1 MDLQERFRGSLLGL
15 AVGDALGTT
24 AEGWPRGTFVP
35 LRGIAGGGPFGLT
48 PGEWTDDTATAW
60 CLAESLVV
68 RNGFDAVDQ
77 MDRFVRWWRE
87 GYHSATGRCLGIGC
101 TMKGSLERYLETGDP
116 LSGPVGPQTAGNRCI
131 ARLAPVA
138 LFYSGDREHSIL
150 YAGLSSRTTHGTREC
165 IDACRLLGDV
175 LWLALSG
182 APKELVLVQHS
193 KKLVKEPRVRAVA
206 RGDWR
211 RKDRSGIRG
220 VGYVVDCLEAALWAF
235 GTTGS
240 FEEAVLAAANLGD
253 DADTTAA
260 VCGQVAGAFYGV
272 KAIPPSWLRVLAE
285 RHQLEK
291 VADRLLAASL
301 TARHPRRVRRQRT
314 ARPARGTK
322 GVVVGVLGPAPEPVA
337 IPA

>member
-87 GYHSATGRCLGIGC
+87 GYHSATGRCVGIGC
-101 TMKGSLERYLETGDP
+101 TMQGSLERYLQTGDP
-116 LSGPVGPQTAGNRCI
+116 LAGPVGPQTAGNRCI

-175 LWLALSG
+175 LYLVVSG
-182 APKELVLVQHS
+182 APKEQALLAHS
-193 KKLVKEPRVRAVA
+193 RKLVKEASVRAVA

-211 RKDRSGIRG
+211 RKGAEGIRG
-220 VGYVVDCLEAALWAF
+220 DGRVVGSLEAALWSF
-235 GTTGS
+235 GTTRS
-240 FEEAVLAAANLGD
+240 FADAVLRAANLGD

-260 VCGQVAGAFYGV
+260 VCGQVAGAYYGAG
-272 KAIPPSWLRVLAE
+272 AIPGPWLRMLAK
-285 RHQLEK
+285 RGDLRRA
-291 VADRLLAASL
+291 ADRLLAATL
-301 TARHPRRVRRQRT
+301 ATRRPT
-314 ARPARGTK
+314 
-322 GVVVGVLGPAPEPVA
+322 PERDA
-337 IPA
+337 A